1 MHLNELKM
9 NDPKLNKIF
18 DKLKKGDT
26 VKIKHSSTLER
37 GKDFIEYIVK
47 SKNVVNKGRVEK
59 ITLARKDSPTSVKK
73 FLYRRD
79 GKVTFAVGDMAA
91 SIDDIREKYSLTNH
105 EIIEEIEVEELDEG
119 MAYKFAAVDKKG
131 LVIGFASKESD
142 AKDMAR
148 RNKGRV
154 VTLTK
159 PLPDNKKSDMM
170 INRPLPDG
178 MDKFPTNTSATQ
190 GKRMEEVEEAID
202 PADLDLDA
210 TDADKKAADKNIIM
224 QMRKAMDVRGNMP
237 IEFAD
242 GKKEKVDA
250 KILDMMTKAHMKIQ
264 KPRDKEKFVAM
275 ISKSKR
281 DMLNVAKKLSTLKMG
296 EELKLDEGTWKMP
309 DNPKEVA
316 ALKKLM
322 SRPLPIGNTEDE
334 KMYKDSA
341 NAKLYG
347 LLGDDELFDALGAL
361 EDKGKE
367 KADARP
373 VIIKWFRNRVKD
385 NSYGLGDETKTLGK
399 QIGLKM
405 EYVPEG
411 IDEKFQ
417 SRRPSS
423 KEVKMAIGIANDPR
437 YKQGNMTGAVKA
449 IEKIRDGLSKYPEVA
464 DALRKANENLE
475 EGKMKDLAMKID
487 SIVAKMKKDKQM
499 KSFADKFKKDA
510 MKSMDIKKSLEK
522 VLPDYIAGKDIQ
534 ALVKEEFELDEI
546 SKEGTIKIIKNK
558 DGKFQIQKM
567 TKGKFVNIGKPYKSE
582 KEAEKFRSGQLDL
595 FGEKYD
601 LYHKTFSDAMQHA
614 YDYAKKKL
622 GITVDPKEIDKEVAT
637 GPKKPSEG
645 KTNKYRLKGKG
656 GNLQIQVYN
665 KGGSKPFELNMYK
678 EENEMIKSLKDTILE
693 MWTEA
698 SDKKDEGNAFGAALQ
713 AARENGDETFVV
725 AGKTYKCEDYDENGE
740 MKEFVQSDGTKKRV
754 KEGDNRLKAN
764 RTETN
769 KNDKSDD
776 GDGLDAVQ
784 PKAVKKKFKDR
795 KDKDIDN
802 DGDVDDSDKFL
813 HKRRKA
819 VSKAVKGES
828 IERYHETK
836 KGSLRDAV
844 LQMWGEKHTPD
855 HKEDEKNEKK
865 SLTKEKKDG
874 SVKKM
879 TDTGKEVTPVE
890 TSVKMPKIKE
900 TNNKV

>member
-1 MHLNELKM
+1 MIKHGQRMSQALADMHLNELKM
-9 NDPKLNKIF
+9 NDPKLNKVF
-18 DKLKKGDT
+18 DKLKPKAT
-26 VKIKHSSTLER
+26 VQLKTSSTIAKGE
-37 GKDFIEYIVK
+37 DFKTYLVV
-47 SKNVVNKGRVEK
+47 SKNTLRNGVEK
-59 ITLARKDSPTSVKK
+59 ITLKNRANPTGVKS

-79 GKVTFAVGDMAA
+79 DKVTFAIGDMGA
-91 SIDDIREKYSLTNH
+91 SIDDIKEKYSLINH
-105 EIIEEIEVEELDEG
+105 EIIEEIEVEELDEVTN
-119 MAYKFAAVDKKG
+119 KFAIVSVKSGDV
-131 LVIGFASKESD
+131 LGFSSHEKD
-142 AKDMAR
+142 ANDMAR
-148 RNKGRV
+148 NNLRKEKGKV
-154 VTLTK
+154 VKLKRGIATNRASK
-159 PLPDNKKSDMM
+159 M
-170 INRPLPDG
+170 IGRPLEMG
-178 MDKFPTNTSATQ
+178 MA
-190 GKRMEEVEEAID
+190 EAID

-237 IEFAD
+237 IEFAN

-250 KILDMMTKAHMKIQ
+250 KILDMMTKAHMNIE
-264 KPRDKEKFVAM
+264 KPRDKDKFVAM

-281 DMLNVAKKLSTLKMG
+281 DMLNVAKKLATLKMG
-296 EELKLDEGTWKMP
+296 EEL
-309 DNPKEVA
+309 
-316 ALKKLM
+316 
-322 SRPLPIGNTEDE
+322 
-334 KMYKDSA
+334 
-341 NAKLYG
+341 
-347 LLGDDELFDALGAL
+347 EL
-361 EDKGKE
+361 
-367 KADARP
+367 
-373 VIIKWFRNRVKD
+373 
-385 NSYGLGDETKTLGK
+385 
-399 QIGLKM
+399 
-405 EYVPEG
+405 
-411 IDEKFQ
+411 DEKFQ

-437 YKQGNMTGAVKA
+437 YKQGNYTGAVKA
-449 IEKIRDGLSKYPEVA
+449 IEKIRDGLSDYPEVA
-464 DALRKANENLE
+464 AALRKANENLE
-475 EGKMKDLAMKID
+475 EGKMKDLLIKAQDLMGPSKNREQGIEFVMKG
-487 SIVAKMKKDKQM
+487 
-499 KSFADKFKKDA
+499 
-510 MKSMDIKKSLEK
+510 LK
-522 VLPDYIAGKDIQ
+522 V
-534 ALVKEEFELDEI
+534 
-546 SKEGTIKIIKNK
+546 SK
-558 DGKFQIQKM
+558 
-567 TKGKFVNIGKPYKSE
+567 
-582 KEAEKFRSGQLDL
+582 KEATKLVDAVIKMSENLD
-595 FGEKYD
+595 EKYD

-622 GITVDPKEIDKEVAT
+622 GITVDSKEIDSKVAT

-678 EENEMIKSLKDTILE
+678 EENEMTKSLKDTIVD
-693 MWTEA
+693 MWSEA
-698 SDKKDEGNAFGAALQ
+698 VSPAQQAAIAISKKEKEEQDEGNAFGAALQ

-725 AGKTYKCEDYDENGE
+725 SGKTYKCEDYDEKG
-740 MKEFVQSDGTKKRV
+740 QV
-754 KEGDNRLKAN
+754 K
-764 RTETN
+764 ETN
-769 KNDKSDD
+769 KNNKSDD
-776 GDGLDAVQ
+776 GDGMDAVQ

-819 VSKAVKGES
+819 VSKAINSQKES